1 MREVI
6 AKRVRRQR
14 RKLRIRGDIRGTAAC
29 PRLTVFRSARQ
40 IYAQL
45 IDDVAGHTLAAVS
58 TVAKDLRGDVKCGG
72 NKAAA
77 RQVGEQLGA
86 RAIQKGIK
94 EAVFD
99 RNGYRYH
106 GRVKELADGAR
117 KAGLKF

>member
-45 IDDVAGHTLAAVS
+45 IDDVTGRTLCASSTKALELAYGGNVKAAKAVGDDLAAK
-58 TVAKDLRGDVKCGG
+58 AKALSLI
-72 NKAAA
+72 KAC
-77 RQVGEQLGA
+77 
-86 RAIQKGIK
+86 
-94 EAVFD
+94 FD
-99 RNGYRYH
+99 RGPYRYH
-106 GRVKELADGAR
+106 GRVKVVAEALRA
-117 KAGLKF
+117 AGLSL